1 MPLVPITDA
10 PEQAR
15 PQAEQPDPVYLMMA
29 GAMMHQEGRFAQ
41 LTAAQEAGQIEGGN
55 IDLNNRPQVKNADGT
70 TSTVRSLSFNDG
82 KAEVLIPT
90 VIGDKVVSNKEAID
104 NYYATG
110 QHLGKFKTPEAAT
123 AYALKLHE
131 SQAKQYGLDK

>member
-1 MPLVPITDA
+1 MSA
-10 PEQAR
+10 
-15 PQAEQPDPVYLMMA
+15 
-29 GAMMHQEGRFAQ
+29 AMMHAEGRFNQVAD
-41 LTAAQEAGQIEGGN
+41 TQEPGQIEGGN
-55 IDLNNRPQVKNADGT
+55 IDLTKRPQVKNADGS

-90 VIGDKVVSNKEAID
+90 VVGDKVVSDKEAID

-110 QHLGKFKTPEAAT
+110 QHLGKFKTPSAAT